1 MRKVKVC
8 ILQNGLARGGTDTF
22 VVNLCK
28 EIDKERFEVT
38 VVNPS
43 VKPESLVREPEVL
56 GTGAIIIHTSP
67 LSNAKSKLKHFWML
81 YRLLKKG
88 KYDVFQTNIDL
99 FNGLNLFVAWLAG
112 VPVRCCHSHNGM
124 QQRTV
129 VHGMPLNVKLYQVVM
144 KWMCWTFANRHCGCS
159 DVANDFLYKGKPWRH
174 TNYPAIINNG
184 IDIAFYRGAIDI
196 EEKKKK
202 LGFTKKYHILT
213 VGRIIPQKNPIF
225 IAETI
230 SELCKKRAD
239 VDFVWISDG
248 PLKNACIKVFETAGV
263 LDRIHFLGFRSDVA
277 EIMKCCNLLY
287 MPSIFEGLPLV
298 LVESQAAGLPCL
310 VSENI
315 TKQANCG
322 AVQYLS
328 LERPKEDWAKAMS
341 DILDGK
347 TILKI
352 DENLIQQFSIQ
363 HMAEQM
369 MQVFQK

>member
-347 TILKI
+347 TILKT

>member
-1 MRKVKVC
+1 MRKFKVC

-43 VKPESLVREPEVL
+43 VNPESLVREPEVL

-99 FNGLNLFVAWLAG
+99 FNGPNLFVAWLAG

-124 QQRTV
+124 QQKSIIQGITLSIRI
-129 VHGMPLNVKLYQVVM
+129 YQSVM

-159 DVANDFLYKGKPWRH
+159 DVANEFLYTGKPWRH
-174 TNYPAIINNG
+174 VNYPTIINNG
-184 IDIAFYRGAIDI
+184 IDIDFYREGIHI
-196 EEKKKK
+196 EEKRKK

-230 SELCKKRAD
+230 SELCKKRSD

-248 PLKNACIKVFETAGV
+248 PLKNACIRVFEAAGV
-263 LDRIHFLGFRSDVA
+263 LDRIHFLGFRTDVA
-277 EIMKCCNLLY
+277 DIMKCCNLFY
-287 MPSIFEGLPLV
+287 MPSVFEGLPLV

-328 LERPKEDWAKAMS
+328 LERPIEDWAKAMS
-341 DILDGK
+341 NILDGK
-347 TILKI
+347 TILKT
-352 DENLIQQFSIQ
+352 DENLIQEFSIR

-369 MQVFQK
+369 MQVFQ